1 MAEPGPP
8 RRHAWRRTLHQIIYE
23 ADTPLGRAFDVAL
36 LWAIVLSVAAV
47 LLESVSR
54 IRADWGA
61 WLIAVEW
68 MFTLL
73 FTVEYAVRLATVDRP
88 LRYARSFF
96 GIVDLLAIIPTYL
109 SLVFVGAQSLV
120 VIRALRLLR
129 IFRVLKL
136 ARYLDESRVL
146 VAALKAS
153 RPKITVFLFS
163 VLTLVVIIGALMY
176 LIEGADSG
184 FTSIPRSIYWAI
196 VTLTTVGY
204 GEITPQT
211 TLGQFL
217 AGAVMIMGYG
227 IIAVPTGIVSVEL
240 AEAARAGTPQS
251 ISTQACPA
259 CSRQGHDLDAT
270 YCKHCGAALSS

>member
-8 RRHAWRRTLHQIIYE
+8 RRHAWRRTRHQIIYE

-240 AEAARAGTPQS
+240 AEAARAGTPES

-259 CSRQGHDLDAT
+259 C
-270 YCKHCGAALSS
+270 